1 MADELKK
8 LVKIRGGHRANLKK
22 ILALTEELLDGTTEI
37 SEETQAS
44 DFEIKLTQ
52 QRVLLKEKLDLL
64 KQFDDKIVLLVE
76 EENIGDEVANADEI
90 RQGIQ
95 RAIVH
100 VDLILGKLNK
110 KWNKDNGS
118 SSSAPENS
126 AAQPT
131 ILSTSNTNS
140 TVRLP
145 KLELK
150 RFNGNLT
157 EWTPFWDS
165 YSSSIHENPNL

>member
-76 EENIGDEVANADEI
+76 EPM
-90 RQGIQ
+90 
-95 RAIVH
+95 
-100 VDLILGKLNK
+100 LMKY
-110 KWNKDNGS
+110 
-118 SSSAPENS
+118 
-126 AAQPT
+126 
-131 ILSTSNTNS
+131 
-140 TVRLP
+140 VRVF
-145 KLELK
+145 KEQS
-150 RFNGNLT
+150 FT
-157 EWTPFWDS
+157 WT
-165 YSSSIHENPNL
+165 